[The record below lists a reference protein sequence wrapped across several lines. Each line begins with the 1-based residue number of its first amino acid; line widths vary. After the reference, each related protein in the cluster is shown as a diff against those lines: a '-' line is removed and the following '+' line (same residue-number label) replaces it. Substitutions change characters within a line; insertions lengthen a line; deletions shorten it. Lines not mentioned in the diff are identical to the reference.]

1 MTTIEDADRRAVP
14 LDGMHTGGWHGAPD
28 PPGPRGSPVP
38 TGPSSPTIPHLRA
51 LDGLR
56 GVAVALVVVYHFAP
70 QVLPGGFLGVDV
82 FFVLSGFLITSL
94 ILVEVRDT
102 GRLAVRAFYVRRL
115 RRLLP
120 ALLLVVAVLAL
131 YAWWWA
137 TPGELDRLREHA
149 LWTLGY
155 LANWRFV
162 IDGTTYTDLV
172 AGQSPL
178 RHTWSLAIE
187 EQFYVVFPAL
197 VVALGALVGWRSGH
211 LRRTVLWVGVVG
223 AAASAVWM
231 AVLWGDGSDP
241 SRGYYGTDTR
251 AHSLLVGVALGAVLL
266 GRPPTE
272 GRAARVAALTA
283 IVGGIVLVV
292 AVMVGQED
300 SAGLQRGGFLLVAL
314 AVAGVIAGLR
324 CVRWLRRLLE
334 VPALVGLGVISYGVY
349 LWHWPVLV
357 LVDED
362 RVGVDG
368 SALLVLRLALTIGL
382 ALASFVLLER
392 PIRHGALGRRLHGGA
407 PLAVA
412 ATVAVVVVGVVL
424 ATRPATPP
432 RQLVTAAGPPP
443 GFVMPTTT
451 SSAPVPSTEPATSS
465 TPPSEVPST
474 SSPTTA
480 DAAGAAAPSS
490 SSSPAPSS
498 STAPPPPREA
508 VILGDSVAHS
518 LAGGWVG
525 EFPDFQPWSP
535 AQSPFD
541 PARMVVRSL
550 ARPACSFLPGRI
562 LASTGDTADLSSFC
576 GDWRAEVD
584 AKLGAQPTDY
594 LVLALANDNQDRVVD
609 GAEVDLGTPE
619 HDRLLVA
626 LLDEVRERS
635 ARHGTELV
643 LVALPP
649 RVGVFIADEDQGGV
663 RESMMRDRYLAYA
676 RSRPGVRFLDLFET
690 LCPAADCSRPP
701 KSYDPAYRYDGTH
714 FNGDGAR
721 WVAAWMTELLAP
733 APR

>member
-1 MTTIEDADRRAVP
+1 MTTIEDADPRAGLLGGP
-14 LDGMHTGGWHGAPD
+14 HAGGSDGTTGAPR
-28 PPGPRGSPVP
+28 PWASPAP
-38 TGPSSPTIPHLRA
+38 ARPARPTIPHLRA

-70 QVLPGGFLGVDV
+70 QALPGGFLGVDV

-94 ILVEVRDT
+94 VLVEVRDT
-102 GRLAVRAFYVRRL
+102 GRLDVRAFYVRRL

-120 ALLLVVAVLAL
+120 ALLLVVGVLAL

-162 IDGTTYTDLV
+162 FDGTTYTDLV

-187 EQFYVVFPAL
+187 EQFYVVFPTL
-197 VVALGALVGWRSGH
+197 VLGLGVLVGWRSGH
-211 LRRTVLWVGVVG
+211 LRRTVLWVGVAG
-223 AAASAVWM
+223 AVASAVWM
-231 AVLWGDGSDP
+231 AVLWGDGGDP

-251 AHSLLVGVALGAVLL
+251 AHALLVGVALGAALV

-272 GRAARVAALTA
+272 GRAGRVAALTA
-283 IVGGIVLVV
+283 IAGAVVLAA
-292 AVMVGQED
+292 AVTLSHED

-314 AVAGVIAGLR
+314 AVAGLIAGLR
-324 CVRWLRRLLE
+324 RARWLRRLLE
-334 VPALVGLGVISYGVY
+334 LPALVGLGVISYGVY

-357 LVDED
+357 LVDDD
-362 RVGVDG
+362 RVGIDG
-368 SALLVLRLALTIGL
+368 PPLLALRLALTIGL
-382 ALASFVLLER
+382 ALASFALLER
-392 PIRHGALGRRLHGGA
+392 PIRHGALGRRLRAGA

-412 ATVAVVVVGVVL
+412 ATVAAVVVGVVL
-424 ATRPATPP
+424 ATRPVTPP
-432 RQLVTAAGPPP
+432 RQLVAAAGPPP
-443 GFVMPTTT
+443 GFVMPTT
-451 SSAPVPSTEPATSS
+451 SSVPVPPTEPATSS
-465 TPPSEVPST
+465 TPPSEAPST
-474 SSPTTA
+474 SSSTA
-480 DAAGAAAPSS
+480 AEATGAGAPTP
-490 SSSPAPSS
+490 SPAPVPSS
-498 STAPPPPREA
+498 AVPPPPRQA

-525 EFPDFQPWSP
+525 AVPEFQPWSS

-541 PARMVVRSL
+541 PGRMVIRNL

-562 LASTGDTADLSSFC
+562 RAANGDTADLSGFC
-576 GDWRAEVD
+576 GDWRAELD
-584 AKLGAQPTDY
+584 AQLASRPTDY
-594 LVLALANDNQDRVVD
+594 LVLALANDNQDRLVD
-609 GAEVDLGTPE
+609 GTQVDLGTPE
-619 HDRLLVA
+619 HDRLLVT

-649 RVGVFIADEDQGGV
+649 RVGVLIADEDQGGV
-663 RESMMRDRYLAYA
+663 RESIMRDRYLTYV
-676 RSRPGVRFLDLFET
+676 RSRPGVRLLDLFET
-690 LCPAADCSRPP
+690 LCPGADCSRPP
-701 KSYDPAYRYDGTH
+701 ASYDPAYRYDGTH
-714 FNGDGAR
+714 FDGNGAR

-733 APR
+733 MP